1 MKWILTASL
10 LTGVICQELQKEAD
24 PALNCCRKE
33 RAKKG
38 DRILMDY
45 TGLLGDGSKFD
56 SGSADFVIGDNTVI
70 AGLEQGMLGQC
81 AGEKITMIVPPQLG
95 YGDQPSDKVPANST
109 LYFITTLNGI
119 VRTTKKTF
127 GGDCNE
133 GQKARP
139 GQDVTMRIKARVA
152 ERSCRGKTF
161 FDKPS
166 FEIRFGKPDAIR
178 FVRGLETT
186 LTGACI
192 DEKRELYLG
201 PNLAYGETGK
211 RDGSVSPGDSVNV
224 EVEVTRVRNKKPED
238 KDLVTGFL
246 DRIASGNLGS
256 FSG

>member
-1 MKWILTASL
+1 
-10 LTGVICQELQKEAD
+10 
-24 PALNCCRKE
+24 
-33 RAKKG
+33 
-38 DRILMDY
+38 
-45 TGLLGDGSKFD
+45 
-56 SGSADFVIGDNTVI
+56 
-70 AGLEQGMLGQC
+70 MLS
-81 AGEKITMIVPPQLG
+81 
-95 YGDQPSDKVPANST
+95 SDT
-109 LYFITTLNGI
+109 
-119 VRTTKKTF
+119 
-127 GGDCNE
+127 
-133 GQKARP
+133 
-139 GQDVTMRIKARVA
+139 
-152 ERSCRGKTF
+152 
-161 FDKPS
+161 
-166 FEIRFGKPDAIR
+166 RFGKPDAIR